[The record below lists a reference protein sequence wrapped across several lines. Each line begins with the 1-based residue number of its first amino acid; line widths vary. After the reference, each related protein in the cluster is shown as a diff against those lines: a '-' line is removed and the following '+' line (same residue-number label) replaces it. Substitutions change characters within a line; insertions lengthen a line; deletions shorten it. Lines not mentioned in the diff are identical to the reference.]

1 MQQRPQTFAILGEKL
16 WFNNDAES
24 LRIGRFNVKYIL
36 KLALVAVVPVL
47 LIAGTASAAQHHH
60 RKGGH
65 RAHHHASRH
74 HGHSATA
81 HRNPN

>member
-1 MQQRPQTFAILGEKL
+1 MMI
-16 WFNNDAES
+16 AES

-36 KLALVAVVPVL
+36 KLALVTIVPVM
-47 LIAGTASAAQHHH
+47 LIAGVASASAGQHHH
-60 RKGGH
+60 RKSGH
-65 RAHHHASRH
+65 RAHHRASRR